1 MKKTLI
7 FLAAVFSLA
16 VIMPFISI
24 KTAKA
29 IEITAQ
35 SSNSNNISATIDPVP
50 ASGQVLTSSTSG
62 EQESSVQAALI
73 VSSGNQLISEDE
85 PVILPTNPFY
95 FTKEFARGVR
105 MFFTFGRLNK
115 AAYEL
120 QVADEKARELKQVE
134 NLAPENSKGIEKAV
148 DNYSQNIDRLKTR
161 LESLGETSANPN
173 ISALLDSL
181 ATRAID
187 HDALFEE
194 LKNKNSAIREKM
206 EMAQENIDTAVSEAS
221 MKFDNSERLKERL
234 QKAVSSQ
241 SDEKNTQEQSGIM
254 RIIDKIEKNPVD
266 SKDFTKLKME
276 ADSALNDD
284 ARKEESGS
292 LRSESAD

>member
-1 MKKTLI
+1 MAAIPSVISGKIAFADKIITRDSSASIEAVSVPGPTL
-7 FLAAVFSLA
+7 V
-16 VIMPFISI
+16 
-24 KTAKA
+24 
-29 IEITAQ
+29 
-35 SSNSNNISATIDPVP
+35 
-50 ASGQVLTSSTSG
+50 
-62 EQESSVQAALI
+62 
-73 VSSGNQLISEDE
+73 VSSGNQLISEDD

-120 QVADEKARELKQVE
+120 QVADEKAQELKQVE

-148 DNYSQNIDRLKTR
+148 DNYNQNISKLKTR
-161 LESLGETSANPN
+161 LESLEETSANPN

-194 LKNKNSAIREKM
+194 LKNKNSIIREKM

-221 MKFDNSERLKERL
+221 MKFDNPERLKERL
-234 QKAVSSQ
+234 QKAASRQ

-254 RIIDKIEKNPVD
+254 RIIDKIEQNPVD
-266 SKDFTKLKME
+266 S
-276 ADSALNDD
+276 DSAELKTEAGSTLLDD

-292 LRSESAD
+292 ARSESAD